1 LIIQEGRETAADDWW
16 LSTLGFVTHVITAA
30 VGLLGRK
37 AVPTAILAIFIGT
50 RVAAQ
55 EAPTTQAERVIVS
68 ASTLTEETLIGANQ
82 QPAWTARRRFSTT
95 RIYVLPP
102 WQVEFEQWWK
112 GKFPRVGKPEHLFQ
126 SEIEVGLPYR
136 FQLDL
141 YENVEHTPHAAT
153 KTSNQLEARWALADW
168 GRIPL
173 NPTLYA
179 EWKFN
184 GVAPDA
190 YELKLL
196 LGEQLAPC
204 WHWGFN
210 LFYEQETGG
219 ARATELG
226 FSQAVSYSA
235 IDSKFSVGVE
245 MNFEHTTQKSSRGN
259 PAIEFLI
266 GPSIQWRPTTRTHL
280 DFVPLFGATRDSPRV
295 EAFLVFGIEL
305 GDGAASKEVE
315 APVSAGAR

>member
-1 LIIQEGRETAADDWW
+1 MLLVGRIAISTA
-16 LSTLGFVTHVITAA
+16 TL
-30 VGLLGRK
+30 
-37 AVPTAILAIFIGT
+37 AILIAN
-50 RVAAQ
+50 RSAAQ
-55 EAPTTQAERVIVS
+55 DAVTTTQSQAVIVR
-68 ASTLTEETLIGANQ
+68 ATMLNEESLVGANQ
-82 QPAWTARRRFSTT
+82 QPAWTAYRRFPTT
-95 RIYVLPP
+95 RVYVLPP

-112 GKFPRVGKPEHLFQ
+112 GKFPRTGKPEHLFQ

-141 YENVEHTPHAAT
+141 YENVEHTPEGAT
-153 KTSNQLEARWALADW
+153 RTSNQVEARWALSDW

-184 GVAPDA
+184 GAAPDA
-190 YELKLL
+190 YEVKLL
-196 LGEQLAPC
+196 LGQQLAPR

-210 LFYEQETGG
+210 LFYEQGTGG
-219 ARATELG
+219 ARSTELG

-245 MNFEHTTQKSSRGN
+245 MNFERITEKGSRGN

-266 GPSIQWRPTTRTHL
+266 GPSIQWRPTSRTHL
-280 DFVPLFGATRDSPRV
+280 DFVPLFGATTDSPRV
-295 EAFLVFGIEL
+295 EAFIVFGIEL
-305 GDGAASKEVE
+305 GAGPGGNEAR
-315 APVSAGAR
+315 APVSARAR